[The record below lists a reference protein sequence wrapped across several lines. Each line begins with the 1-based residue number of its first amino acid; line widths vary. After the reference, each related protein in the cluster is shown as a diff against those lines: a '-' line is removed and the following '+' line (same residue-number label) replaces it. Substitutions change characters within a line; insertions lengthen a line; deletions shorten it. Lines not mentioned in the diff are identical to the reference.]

1 LNDLLRLESLVAR
14 AAFRIKE
21 LKKFLKS
28 VRVRGVVQESTL
40 ALYVYEVFRLELVE
54 MVGQSGIWNF
64 QFFLNLTNDEALGMG
79 GQQQLHD
86 PQARLSAH
94 CREHIGIL
102 SHSFYGFLGLGG
114 WHVSI
119 IAEIWC
125 NVKPEIPDLRNL
137 GMLGVMEI
145 TLDRQAV
152 TRRGKQLE
160 YFTIA
165 WNTLEGLVAVVAGV
179 LAGSISLVGF
189 GIDSFIEVT
198 SGGVLLWR
206 MSVDADVQKRERR
219 DKLSLRI
226 VGVCFLVLAAY
237 VGYESISDLAGRKA
251 PEHSIPG
258 IILACVSLVVMPL
271 LSRAK
276 NKVGNELGSAA
287 MQADAK
293 QTDFCVYLS
302 AILLL
307 GLVLNAAL
315 GWWWADPA
323 SALIMVPLIAKEGV
337 EAMNGETCCD

>member
-1 LNDLLRLESLVAR
+1 
-14 AAFRIKE
+14 
-21 LKKFLKS
+21 
-28 VRVRGVVQESTL
+28 
-40 ALYVYEVFRLELVE
+40 
-54 MVGQSGIWNF
+54 
-64 QFFLNLTNDEALGMG
+64 
-79 GQQQLHD
+79 
-86 PQARLSAH
+86 
-94 CREHIGIL
+94 
-102 SHSFYGFLGLGG
+102 
-114 WHVSI
+114 
-119 IAEIWC
+119 
-125 NVKPEIPDLRNL
+125 
-137 GMLGVMEI
+137 MEI
-145 TLDRQAV
+145 ALDRQAV
-152 TRRGKQLE
+152 ARRGKQLE

-165 WNTLEGLVAVVAGV
+165 WNSLEGLVALVAGA

-219 DKLSLRI
+219 EKLSLRI
-226 VGVCFLVLAAY
+226 VGICFLALAAY

-276 NKVGNELGSAA
+276 KKVGNDLGSAA
-287 MQADAK
+287 MHADAK

-315 GWWWADPA
+315 GWWWADPV
-323 SALIMVPLIAKEGV
+323 SALIMVPLIAKEGFDGLK
-337 EAMNGETCCD
+337 ARSCCL